1 MRNLVYDSGP
11 IQAAFEAGQD
21 ATVLSLL
28 NVVTQD
34 EAHKVIVNQTV
45 TYQTL
50 VDRTDQQTAGDF
62 AYKMQAQVSVWGA
75 GNAAAKANAG
85 NLSMLLSRLPTAGI
99 DLTNNNIR
107 SLISAAATAQG
118 YTAGQVNVLLALGY
132 VYKSL
137 AQKEYARDAVQ
148 GDIDSVRLEVAQE
161 QLEQEFRS
169 GLNGGINQAVA
180 NGDRA
185 GLIAALQALAAEL
198 GA

>member
-1 MRNLVYDSGP
+1 MRNLVYDGGP
-11 IQAAFEAGQD
+11 IQTAFLAGQD

-28 NVVTQD
+28 NAVTQD
-34 EAHKVIVNQTV
+34 AAHKVIVHQTV

-50 VDRTDQQTAGDF
+50 VERTDQATAGDF
-62 AYKMQAQVSVWGA
+62 AYKMQAQVNVWGA

-85 NLSMLLSRLPTAGI
+85 NLSMLMSRLPTVGI
-99 DLTNNNIR
+99 DLTNDNIR

-118 YTAGQVNVLLALGY
+118 YTAGQINVLLALGY

-137 AQKEYARDAVQ
+137 AQKEYNRSAVQ
-148 GDIDSVRLEVAQE
+148 ADLDAIRTEDVRVA
-161 QLEQEFRS
+161 LEQEFAA
-169 GLNGGINQAVA
+169 GLNQHVNPALA

-185 GLIAALQALAAEL
+185 AVISGLQAIAADL